1 MSLLLDL
8 LYLLAFALAS
18 PWIAYRLF
26 ATGAWRTLPMRLSVG
41 LPPAARGGIWLH
53 GSSVGEISLLRPLIA
68 MLEREMPDTPLLI
81 SAFTATGLQ
90 TARAYYPRH
99 RIIAFPFDFSF
110 VVRRFL
116 RHFDPRLVVVVESDF
131 WPNFLAA
138 VGRRG
143 LAAAVL
149 NGKMS
154 ARSLK
159 LHRRTHVV
167 PAALRRLD
175 LFAVQSEEHAERFR
189 FLGVPARRVVVTGNM
204 KYDLAALPAA
214 PEQRERTRRALSYA
228 ADDIVVIGGSLHAGE
243 DEALL
248 DAFCALDR
256 EQRRVALLVV
266 PRYPADAGR
275 VEEHASAR
283 GLDAVVKSAVD
294 RGDAAP
300 PGRGGVLIV
309 DSVGE
314 LGRLYAAADIAFVGG
329 SLFYR
334 GSNKGGHNLMEP
346 AILGLP
352 VLFGPYNFS
361 FKETVKDLLQA
372 DAGLLVADPGRL
384 ASVLAVLVDDAP
396 RRREMGRRA
405 REVVLAGQGATA
417 RNFALLRELLVARGR
432 LQPSSTDRT
441 MPPATSHSDEQ

>member
-8 LYLLAFALAS
+8 LYLLGFTLAS

-26 ATGAWRTLPMRLSVG
+26 AAGAWRTLPMRAGLG

-81 SAFTATGLQ
+81 SAFTATGLEA
-90 TARAYYPRH
+90 ARTYYPRH
-99 RIIAFPFDFSF
+99 RVIAFPLDFSF

-116 RHFDPRLVVVVESDF
+116 RHFAPRLVVVVESDF

-143 LAAAVL
+143 IASAVL

-154 ARSLK
+154 ARSLR
-159 LHRRTHVV
+159 LHRRTRVV
-167 PAALRRLD
+167 PLALRGMN
-175 LFAVQSEEHAERFR
+175 LFAVQSEEHAERLR
-189 FLGVPARRVVVTGNM
+189 SLGVPAERVFVTGNM
-204 KYDLAALPAA
+204 KYDLAALPAESA
-214 PEQRERTRRALSYA
+214 QREKTRKGLGYA
-228 ADDIVVIGGSLHAGE
+228 ADDIVIIGGSLHAGE
-243 DEALL
+243 DEALI
-248 DAFCALDR
+248 DAFCALDGGSS
-256 EQRRVALLVV
+256 QAALLIV
-266 PRYPADAGR
+266 PRYPAEAGR
-275 VEEHASAR
+275 AAEHVAAR
-283 GLDAVVKSAVD
+283 RLAAVVKSAVD
-294 RGDAAP
+294 GGAASA

-334 GSNKGGHNLMEP
+334 GANKGGHNLMEP

-352 VLFGPYNFS
+352 VVFGPYNFS
-361 FKETVKDLLQA
+361 FKETVDDLLRA
-372 DAGLLVADPGRL
+372 EAGLLVRDPAELAEGLARL
-384 ASVLAVLVDDAP
+384 VGDAP
-396 RRREMGRRA
+396 RRREMGRKARA
-405 REVVLAGQGATA
+405 VVLAGQGATA
-417 RNFALLRELLVARGR
+417 RNFALLRGLIVAGER
-432 LQPSSTDRT
+432 LQPSAADRT
-441 MPPATSHSDEQ
+441 MPPATSHSDGQ